1 MPFFSITAG
10 LWFSMSAV
18 FNKASLNS
26 PASRT
31 APSEDAEDGGP
42 QPPQAKVIEA
52 NLKSANG
59 SIRTKTIKNGKSL
72 FLSSNGSQMVGFS
85 AKA

>member
-1 MPFFSITAG
+1 
-10 LWFSMSAV
+10 MSAV

-31 APSEDAEDGGP
+31 TASFEDAEDGG
-42 QPPQAKVIEA
+42 QPPPAKVIEA
-52 NLKSANG
+52 NLKASNG